1 MQPRPSPPQITA
13 FANDKYLTQDS
24 MAAWRCA
31 RRCTTAG
38 MGGRHEAQDQE
49 PGTDA
54 MMGVVILA
62 LALILTAVIVLA
74 LASD

>member
-1 MQPRPSPPQITA
+1 MTNYSRRT
-13 FANDKYLTQDS
+13 
-24 MAAWRCA
+24 AWRRGA
-31 RRCTTAG
+31 RTCTTAG
-38 MGGRHEAQDQE
+38 MGGRHEAQQQE

-74 LASD
+74 LAGH

>member
-1 MQPRPSPPQITA
+1 
-13 FANDKYLTQDS
+13 
-24 MAAWRCA
+24 
-31 RRCTTAG
+31 
-38 MGGRHEAQDQE
+38 MGGRHEAQQQE

-74 LASD
+74 LAGN

>member
-1 MQPRPSPPQITA
+1 
-13 FANDKYLTQDS
+13 
-24 MAAWRCA
+24 MAARRCA

-49 PGTDA
+49 PRTDA